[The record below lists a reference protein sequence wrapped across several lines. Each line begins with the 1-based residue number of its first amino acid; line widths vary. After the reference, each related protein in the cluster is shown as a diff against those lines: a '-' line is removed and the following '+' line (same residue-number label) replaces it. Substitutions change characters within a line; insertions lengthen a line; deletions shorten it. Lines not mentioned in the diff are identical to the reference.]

1 MTDSVLTARDAPT
14 RITPKVTPKVAP
26 KVSWR
31 RAAVVLRRLYRA
43 YWDYRLRRA
52 TIVVLQKL
60 DDRTLADLGIDR
72 HEIESAV
79 YDRTRD
85 RQRRYG
91 WL

>member
-1 MTDSVLTARDAPT
+1 MTDTVLNGRDASSLPR
-14 RITPKVTPKVAP
+14 RITPKVSRRR
-26 KVSWR
+26 VS
-31 RAAVVLRRLYRA
+31 VVLRGLARA

-60 DDRTLADLGIDR
+60 DDRTLADIGIDR

-79 YDRTRD
+79 YDKTRD
-85 RQRRYG
+85 RARRYG